1 MSLCGRRTTLSPFF
15 FFIRRFYPSRTPR
28 RTININR
35 LFKFVTDVRQRWNS
49 GRRGSVVCSIKINLV
64 IETSRRK
71 GGGGRRKKNR
81 IIVCSGGGGS
91 PFSQC
96 VCFSLFS
103 YSLPVSSIPAEFPTC
118 ASALHYVVNTHIY
131 IINNV
136 SIRLTGPFGVESRAD
151 HRYPPPS
158 ETRGPF
164 ERGKFG
170 LSLSSLSLSG
180 VNQKKIGRAAAEIAW
195 RSRKKEATY
204 LSGKDKVTF
213 QLQSLFGD
221 QLQ

>member
-1 MSLCGRRTTLSPFF
+1 MCVLLSVFLFFARFIDPCRVPNLRKRLALCS
-15 FFIRRFYPSRTPR
+15 
-28 RTININR
+28 
-35 LFKFVTDVRQRWNS
+35 K
-49 GRRGSVVCSIKINLV
+49 
-64 IETSRRK
+64 
-71 GGGGRRKKNR
+71 
-81 IIVCSGGGGS
+81 
-91 PFSQC
+91 
-96 VCFSLFS
+96 
-103 YSLPVSSIPAEFPTC
+103 
-118 ASALHYVVNTHIY
+118 HTHIY

-195 RSRKKEATY
+195 RSRKKKRRT
-204 LSGKDKVTF
+204 
-213 QLQSLFGD
+213 
-221 QLQ
+221 